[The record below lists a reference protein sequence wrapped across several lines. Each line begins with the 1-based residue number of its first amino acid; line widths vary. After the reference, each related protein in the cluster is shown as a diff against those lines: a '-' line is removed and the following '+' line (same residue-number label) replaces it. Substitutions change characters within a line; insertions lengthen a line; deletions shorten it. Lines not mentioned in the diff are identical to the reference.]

1 MWKLNNKLP
10 NNQWV
15 KDEIKRVIKKKKL
28 KTNKNRN
35 TAFQNLQDA
44 TQIMQ
49 KEIYS
54 DKCL

>member
-15 KDEIKRVIKKKKL
+15 KDEIKRVIKKKM